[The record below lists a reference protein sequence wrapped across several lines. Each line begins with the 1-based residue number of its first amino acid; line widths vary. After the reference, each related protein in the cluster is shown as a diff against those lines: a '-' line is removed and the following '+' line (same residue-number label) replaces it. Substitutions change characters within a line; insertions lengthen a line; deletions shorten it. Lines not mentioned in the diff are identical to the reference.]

1 MVHKPVKR
9 VLVIEDETSWQ
20 RLISDLLQ
28 EVAGLLG
35 CAIEIEVVSRFA
47 DALDK
52 IEEVFYDCVTV
63 DNKLLDGRMAKVLL
77 DRVASLEQ
85 RVPVVVVSGVVN
97 PSEVRD
103 FFQNYGIKDFFWKD
117 DFKPE
122 EFRQT
127 FARLLVHIEEGDAET
142 VAETLAWLHL
152 SDFHFR
158 AQEPWDRQ
166 VVLRHLLQDIEGR
179 TSIDSALEKIDLVFI
194 TGDIGYSGH
203 SGEYRM
209 AGSFLKELRRA
220 AGVRKGRMFIVPG
233 NHDVNR
239 EALHVLASR
248 DLLQDRDSVNRVYHD
263 RKARRLFLR
272 RFDNYRELVNNE
284 CNHIPL
290 GEDSLHYV
298 RYRTIGG
305 KVVRITGLNS
315 AWTSSEDGEY
325 GKLVLGD
332 AQVREALGT
341 GPRKRVDVRILLFH
355 HPLDWLQEFDRDDCE
370 PLCHSGFDFV
380 LHGHL
385 HRAGIL
391 TLTAPDRQAIVL
403 GAGACYLGR
412 DKPNAY
418 NFVHLD
424 FENRRGVVHL
434 REYTERAGG
443 HWTVDT
449 RTYREVPEGK
459 YEFPLPESLCS

>member
-1 MVHKPVKR
+1 MARNLEKR
-9 VLVIEDETSWQ
+9 VLVVEDHPNWQ
-20 RLISDLLQ
+20 NIIRDLLLQ
-28 EVAGLLG
+28 IAGELD
-35 CAIEIEVVSRFA
+35 CKVQVVVVSSFA
-47 DALDK
+47 EASNYIDTTS
-52 IEEVFYDCVTV
+52 FDCITV
-63 DNKLLDGRMAKVLL
+63 DNELEDGTMANTLL

-85 RVPVVVVSGVVN
+85 RVPVVVISGVVDPN
-97 PSEVRD
+97 DVRD
-103 FFQNYGIKDFFWKD
+103 FFQDYKIEDFFWKD
-117 DFKPE
+117 DFKPK

-127 FARLLVHIEEGDAET
+127 FARLLLHKKKRDAET
-142 VAETLAWLHL
+142 VTWLHL

-158 AQEPWDRQ
+158 TQEPWDRQ

-179 TSIDSALEKIDLVFI
+179 TGIDSALEKIDLVFI

-203 SGEYRM
+203 SDEYRM
-209 AGSFLKELRRA
+209 AGPFLKKLKRA
-220 AGVRKGRMFIVPG
+220 AGVRKDRMFIVPG

-239 EALHVLASR
+239 EALHVPASR